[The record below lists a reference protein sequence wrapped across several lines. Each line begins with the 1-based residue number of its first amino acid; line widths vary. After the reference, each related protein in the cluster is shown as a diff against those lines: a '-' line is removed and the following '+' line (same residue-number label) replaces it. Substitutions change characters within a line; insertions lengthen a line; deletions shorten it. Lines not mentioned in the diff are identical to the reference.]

1 MAGKSLVVRPLLF
14 LSIIPLRLLSG
25 IDSAQNITTITTA
38 SMDSQLIAGLMAD
51 AQASL
56 DVFQST
62 GTEKA
67 RNEAHDKALRLAR
80 ALEQPRDAILK
91 LSFSV

>member
-1 MAGKSLVVRPLLF
+1 
-14 LSIIPLRLLSG
+14 
-25 IDSAQNITTITTA
+25 
-38 SMDSQLIAGLMAD
+38 MDSQLIAGLMAD
-51 AQASL
+51 AQTSL
-56 DVFQST
+56 DAFQST

-91 LSFSV
+91 LSFSVRSLQFQLPLKGSTSLIIE

>member
-1 MAGKSLVVRPLLF
+1 
-14 LSIIPLRLLSG
+14 
-25 IDSAQNITTITTA
+25 
-38 SMDSQLIAGLMAD
+38 MDSQLIAGLMAD
-51 AQASL
+51 AQTSL
-56 DVFQST
+56 DVFQSA

>member
-1 MAGKSLVVRPLLF
+1 MRPLF
-14 LSIIPLRLLSG
+14 FVSIIPLLLLSG
-25 IDSAQNITTITTA
+25 IVPTQNITTTT

-51 AQASL
+51 AQTSL

>member
-1 MAGKSLVVRPLLF
+1 MRPLF
-14 LSIIPLRLLSG
+14 FVSIIPLLLLSG
-25 IDSAQNITTITTA
+25 IVPTQNITTTT

-51 AQASL
+51 AQTSL
-56 DVFQST
+56 DVFQSA

>member
-1 MAGKSLVVRPLLF
+1 
-14 LSIIPLRLLSG
+14 
-25 IDSAQNITTITTA
+25 
-38 SMDSQLIAGLMAD
+38 MDSQLIAGLMAD
-51 AQASL
+51 AQTSL
-56 DVFQST
+56 DVFQSA

-67 RNEAHDKALRLAR
+67 RNEAHDKVLRLAR